1 MQREYKTTFLDITAD
16 DIKDF
21 RTIRHH
27 FDNPFSP
34 EEVTNFL
41 SDYEINLKIQQE
53 KYLHINKE
61 KEFLEKNIEEI
72 KQSKLFNTTI
82 YPLEPSISFPYQS
95 FFNIRHWRKAPK
107 TLKIFFQALSC
118 FFAITNNYFLI
129 ELKTKYNF
137 IEKLQIY
144 QPSSIVINEF
154 RIKYSNLK
162 EISPDYIRNKS
173 FDAYN
178 ISIWLQNFIENDRLF
193 RFQQSQIDDKK
204 QLEHRLNQF
213 HINLTNKQ
221 KELQS
226 TLNIFY
232 YDDFKRIILGF
243 HEAISI
249 LPKEQINEFDL
260 SKLYQQLSEAFY
272 AYESYLTN
280 FVFDRDMSNIIYS
293 LGFIPSLHEMNQIIL
308 AMRYH
313 PQSRT
318 SEREE
323 IDVDHHLIHISDFI
337 DIILPKLVNKEY
349 QPVDEQYLLLCF
361 KKLDQNNK
369 NYLHKNLFIQTMST
383 MEDALDEHE
392 SNDLL
397 DFLTKNNSLTI
408 ENLQDFFS
416 YKRYI
421 KHLLP
426 QRHLIYL
433 GLDVKK

>member
-1 MQREYKTTFLDITAD
+1 MQREYKTTFLDITVD

-27 FDNPFSP
+27 FDNPFSL
-34 EEVTNFL
+34 EEVTKFL

-61 KEFLEKNIEEI
+61 KKFLEKNIEEI
-72 KQSKLFNTTI
+72 KQSKLFNTII

-107 TLKIFFQALSC
+107 ALKIFFQALSC

-129 ELKTKYNF
+129 ELKTKHNF
-137 IEKLQIY
+137 IEKLQFY
-144 QPSSIVINEF
+144 QPSSVVINEF

-173 FDAYN
+173 FDAYI

-204 QLEHRLNQF
+204 QLEHQLDQL

-226 TLNIFY
+226 T
-232 YDDFKRIILGF
+232 
-243 HEAISI
+243 EV
-249 LPKEQINEFDL
+249 DL

-293 LGFIPSLHEMNQIIL
+293 LGFIPSLHEMNQLIL

-323 IDVDHHLIHISDFI
+323 IDIDHHLIHISDFI

-349 QPVDEQYLLLCF
+349 QPVNEQYLLLCF

-433 GLDVKK
+433 DLDVKK

>member
-27 FDNPFSP
+27 FDNPFSL
-34 EEVTNFL
+34 EEVTKFL

-61 KEFLEKNIEEI
+61 KKFLEKNIEEI
-72 KQSKLFNTTI
+72 KQSKLFNTII

-107 TLKIFFQALSC
+107 ALKIFFQALSC

-129 ELKTKYNF
+129 ELKTKHNF
-137 IEKLQIY
+137 IEKLQFY
-144 QPSSIVINEF
+144 QPSSVVINEF

-173 FDAYN
+173 FDAYI

-204 QLEHRLNQF
+204 QLEHQLDQL

-226 TLNIFY
+226 T
-232 YDDFKRIILGF
+232 
-243 HEAISI
+243 EV
-249 LPKEQINEFDL
+249 DL

-293 LGFIPSLHEMNQIIL
+293 LGFIPSLHEMNQLIL

-318 SEREE
+318 SKREE
-323 IDVDHHLIHISDFI
+323 IDIDHHLIHISDFI

-383 MEDALDEHE
+383 MEDALGEHE

-397 DFLTKNNSLTI
+397 DFLTKNNGLTI